1 MINFFKKTRSMKL
14 RSYLMMSLLACNLA
28 FVNAQDDGD
37 KSPAGGVAVSPST
50 LRFTAKP
57 GTPQM
62 KTIKVTNDSKRKCR
76 FQISFQDVGM
86 DKGGKQEVAVNETY
100 RYALSK
106 YLVVSPSYIELNP
119 GEFKVIE
126 VTANIPGGDS
136 TSIAMWTTLVVDEV
150 RERGKMEVPN
160 PNNKTIGLGIYA
172 GIGFGVNV
180 YQNPAN
186 VAVNSVEIMQLRFNK
201 AAPQNKNL
209 NNLIMNVKNTGDGI
223 GYCLYYV
230 ELTNLVTGK
239 QSKLKVKQFGVLPG
253 YSKEIRFD
261 LPKELAKGK
270 YSGMAVLDFGD
281 KEVLQT
287 AEIEFNLQ

>member
-1 MINFFKKTRSMKL
+1 MKL
-14 RSYLMMSLLACNLA
+14 KLTALVLALSFHLNLT
-28 FVNAQDDGD
+28 FAQDGQD
-37 KSPAGGVAVSPST
+37 KAPGGGVAVSPST

-76 FQISFQDVGM
+76 FQVSFQDVGM
-86 DKGGKQEVAVNETY
+86 DKAGKKEVAVKENF

-106 YLVVSPSYIELNP
+106 FLVVSPSYVELNP
-119 GEFKVIE
+119 GEAKVIE
-126 VTANIPGGDS
+126 VTANIPAGDS
-136 TSIAMWTTLVVDEV
+136 TAIAMWTTLVVDEV
-150 RERGKMEVPN
+150 QERGKMEVPN

-172 GIGFGVNV
+172 GIGFGINV

-186 VAVNSVEIMQLRFNK
+186 VAVNSVEIMQLKFEK
-201 AAPQNKNL
+201 ASPQNKNQ
-209 NNLIMNVKNTGDGI
+209 NTLIMNVKNVGDGI

-239 QSKLKVKQFGVLPG
+239 QTKLKVKQFGVLPS
-253 YSKEIRFD
+253 YSKEIPFE
-261 LPKELAKGK
+261 LPKELGKGK
-270 YSGMAVLDFGD
+270 YSGLAVLDFGD

-287 AEIEFNLQ
+287 AEIEFSL